1 MRVILTTNVKKLG
14 KIGELVNVK
23 DGYARNFLLPKKMA
37 LRENKKNLEYYEKI
51 KEEIKINENNKLEQA
66 KETIENIKKLR
77 IQFNKEADE
86 KGQLYGAISK
96 KEILNFLK
104 ENQIKV
110 HSDDLIITEQ
120 IRSIG
125 DHEILVNPY
134 TDIQESIKVVVVKN

>member
-1 MRVILTTNVKKLG
+1 MKVILTTNVKKLG
-14 KIGELVNVK
+14 KVGELVNVK

-51 KEEIKINENNKLEQA
+51 KEEIKINENKKLEQA
-66 KETIENIKKLR
+66 KETIDNIKKLK
-77 IQFNKEADE
+77 IQFSKEADE

-96 KEILNFLK
+96 KEIINFLK

>member
-104 ENQIKV
+104 ENQIKI
-110 HSDDLIITEQ
+110 HSDDLIITDQ

>member
-1 MRVILTTNVKKLG
+1 MKVILTTNVKKLG
-14 KIGELVNVK
+14 KVGELVNVK
-23 DGYARNFLLPKKMA
+23 DGFARNFLLPKKMA

-51 KEEIKINENNKLEQA
+51 KEEIKINENKKLEQA
-66 KETIENIKKLR
+66 KEAIENIKKLK
-77 IQFNKEADE
+77 IQFSKEADE

-125 DHEILVNPY
+125 EHEILVNPY
-134 TDIQESIKVVVVKN
+134 TDIQESIKVIVVKN

>member
-1 MRVILTTNVKKLG
+1 MKVILTTNVKKLG
-14 KIGELVNVK
+14 KVGELVNVK

-51 KEEIKINENNKLEQA
+51 KMQKDHLCDEKL
-66 KETIENIKKLR
+66 
-77 IQFNKEADE
+77 FGE

-96 KEILNFLK
+96 KEIINFLK

-134 TDIQESIKVVVVKN
+134 TDIQESIKVIVLKN

>member
-14 KIGELVNVK
+14 KVGELVNVK
-23 DGYARNFLLPKKMA
+23 DGFARNFLLPKKMA

-51 KEEIKINENNKLEQA
+51 KEEIKINENKKLEQA
-66 KETIENIKKLR
+66 KETIDNIKKLK
-77 IQFNKEADE
+77 IQFSKEADE

-125 DHEILVNPY
+125 EHEILVNPY
-134 TDIQESIKVVVVKN
+134 TDIQESIKVIVVKN

>member
-1 MRVILTTNVKKLG
+1 MKVILTTNVKKLG
-14 KIGELVNVK
+14 KVGELVNVK

-51 KEEIKINENNKLEQA
+51 KEEIKINEDNKLQQA
-66 KETIENIKKLR
+66 KETIENIKKLN
-77 IQFNKEADE
+77 IEFSKEADE

-104 ENQIKV
+104 DNEVKI
-110 HSDDLIITEQ
+110 HSDDLILSEQ

-125 DHEILVNPY
+125 EHEIIVNPY
-134 TDIQESIKVVVVKN
+134 TDVQETIKILVNKN